1 VKHKARYAVIAVL
14 TVAFLALFLWKS
26 DPRSVWAILRST
38 RLSWILLGFAGN
50 MLALLC
56 RTARWRTILDPDDP
70 PPFYPTFL
78 ANAVGYMLST
88 VLPIRAG
95 DFVRPAI
102 LSRRTRVRFPRAL
115 GTVLTERILDLATI
129 LGMFLFFVLSSGRR
143 FAYDPS
149 TAGKYFIIGA
159 GGIGAALLLAAIL
172 TFTVGMYFFRLKVRR
187 LHEWLGRLIP
197 ARFRPSWMS
206 FFDAF
211 AATLDLAH
219 HRTALAKVLFFTGGI
234 WLGLT
239 CEFIFVL
246 RSLGHSLPYESS
258 FFMTG
263 ITTVS
268 FAVPTP
274 GGVGGFHKACQLVLT
289 NFYHFDI
296 DTSVAVAVL
305 FHLVGV
311 VPVIVTG
318 VALVVRE
325 GMSIAQLSRV
335 EETAAE
341 TVGGSTSEPGTITE
355 R

>member
-1 VKHKARYAVIAVL
+1 
-14 TVAFLALFLWKS
+14 
-26 DPRSVWAILRST
+26 
-38 RLSWILLGFAGN
+38 
-50 MLALLC
+50 
-56 RTARWRTILDPDDP
+56 
-70 PPFYPTFL
+70 
-78 ANAVGYMLST
+78 
-88 VLPIRAG
+88 
-95 DFVRPAI
+95 
-102 LSRRTRVRFPRAL
+102 
-115 GTVLTERILDLATI
+115 
-129 LGMFLFFVLSSGRR
+129 MFLFFVLSSGRR
-143 FAYDPS
+143 FAHDPS

-159 GGIGAALLLAAIL
+159 GGVGAALLLAAIL
-172 TFTVGMYFFRLKVRR
+172 TFTIGMYFFRLKIRR

-197 ARFRPSWMS
+197 VRFRQSWMS

-219 HRTALAKVLFFTGGI
+219 HRVALAKVLFFTGGI

-289 NFYHFDI
+289 NFYHFDVN
-296 DTSVAVAVL
+296 TSVAVAVL

-311 VPVIVTG
+311 VPVIATG
-318 VALVVRE
+318 LGLVVRE
-325 GMSIAQLSRV
+325 GMSIGQLSRV
-335 EETAAE
+335 EESHESA
-341 TVGGSTSEPGTITE
+341 S
-355 R
+355 